1 MTNINPSLAKPRPI
15 ALCADDYGYRPGVST
30 AITRLAQRG
39 RLSATS
45 ALVTFPDWAR
55 AGAEIDGLAAQ
66 VDVGLHLDFVEGK
79 PLSSARALAPAGRF
93 PGINRLIL
101 MALSHCLPLQEVR
114 DEAFRQADA
123 FLKATGRLPDF
134 IDGHQHAHALPGV
147 CAITAD
153 LAVALRPGDPLPVR
167 VPGEKWG
174 RILSRRTAPAKA
186 LSIAVL
192 TKGMEP
198 TASALGVP
206 VNAGFS
212 GIYDFAAAG
221 DLAEMFSAFVHHLGA
236 RPLIMCHPGDRD
248 ASAEVADPITAARQ
262 READYLA
269 SDDFVQL
276 LERENLRLDRFTRL
290 AAIA

>member
-1 MTNINPSLAKPRPI
+1 MININPLPASPGRI
-15 ALCADDYGYRPGVST
+15 ALCADDYGYRPGVSA
-30 AITRLAQRG
+30 AIHRLAQHG

-55 AGAEIDGLAAQ
+55 AGAEIDALAAR
-66 VDVGLHLDFVEGK
+66 VDVGLHLNFVEGK
-79 PLSSARALAPAGRF
+79 PLSSARVLAPTGRF
-93 PGINRLIL
+93 QGINRLIL
-101 MALSHCLPLQEVR
+101 MALSHGLPVQEMR

-123 FLKATGRLPDF
+123 FVKAAGRLPDF
-134 IDGHQHAHALPGV
+134 IDGHQHAHALPGI

-167 VPGEKWG
+167 APSEKWR
-174 RILSRRTAPAKA
+174 RILARRTALAKA

-198 TASALGVP
+198 AASARGVP

-212 GIYDFAAAG
+212 GIYDFAAVG
-221 DLAEMFSAFVHHLGA
+221 RLPEVFSSFVRHLGA

-248 ASAEVADPITAARQ
+248 ASAEIADPITAARQ

-276 LERENLRLDRFTRL
+276 LARENLKLDRFTRL

>member
-1 MTNINPSLAKPRPI
+1 MTIMPPSPTLI
-15 ALCADDYGYRPGVST
+15 ALCADDYGYRPGVSM
-30 AITRLAQRG
+30 AIRRLALRG

-55 AGAEIDGLAAQ
+55 AGPEIDALAAE

-79 PLSSARALAPAGRF
+79 PLTLARTLAPAGRF
-93 PGINRLIL
+93 LGINRLIV
-101 MALSHCLPLQEVR
+101 MALSHRLPVQEVR

-134 IDGHQHAHALPGV
+134 IDGHQHAHALPGI
-147 CAITAD
+147 CAITAE
-153 LAVALRPGDPLPVR
+153 LAVALRPDDPLPVR
-167 VPGEKWG
+167 DPSEKGG
-174 RILSRRTAPAKA
+174 RILARRTAPAKA

-192 TKGMEP
+192 TRGMAP
-198 TASALGVP
+198 AAAARRVP

-221 DLAEMFSAFVHHLGA
+221 GLPAMFSSFVRHIGA
-236 RPLIMCHPGDRD
+236 RPLVMCHPGDRE
-248 ASAEVADPITAARQ
+248 APIGIADPIIAARQ
-262 READYLA
+262 TEADYLG

-276 LERENLRLDRFTRL
+276 LEHENLRLERFTKL